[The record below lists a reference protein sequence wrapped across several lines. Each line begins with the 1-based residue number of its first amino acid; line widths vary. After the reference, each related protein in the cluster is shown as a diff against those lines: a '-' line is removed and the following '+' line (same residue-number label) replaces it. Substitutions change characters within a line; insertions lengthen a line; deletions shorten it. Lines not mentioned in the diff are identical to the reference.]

1 MVQWDTKRN
10 ETRTTGSSSSLR
22 LLPGVFRALT
32 VRYSDRL
39 SLAFSWALVCLS
51 SLGVV
56 VFSLL
61 SGVSGWTAGEVL
73 SLLGLGIAFFKL
85 YATSLQLAKR
95 ESSSE
100 INTLTPLET
109 VRTSSQKRT
118 RRRSD

>member
-1 MVQWDTKRN
+1 MVQWDTKKN

-61 SGVSGWTAGEVL
+61 SGVTGWTAGEVL